1 MAKTD
6 FIEDTG
12 WVPTGP
18 ASKYTEQ
25 PDSEPVFSTAAVGE
39 EDGSSEPISSE
50 PPPLGGGEPEFT
62 TLALGEEDGGLF
74 PEVGEPIVD
83 LGGSQLDEISA
94 LFERIES
101 ALSDF
106 PFPLGGPATDPIVTD
121 VLYGGPET
129 IDLGDGTD
137 PDPIENP
144 TIGEAALEPTS
155 ELPLYEQPLGEQP
168 LGI

>member
-18 ASKYTEQ
+18 ASKYAEQ

-39 EDGSSEPISSE
+39 EDGSSEPISTE
-50 PPPLGGGEPEFT
+50 PPPLGGGEPEVT

-74 PEVGEPIVD
+74 PEIGEPIVD

-94 LFERIES
+94 LFERIEL

-106 PFPLGGPATDPIVTD
+106 PFPLGGPATDPVAEPEPGTG
-121 VLYGGPET
+121 VAYGGP
-129 IDLGDGTD
+129 GTD
-137 PDPIENP
+137 MM
-144 TIGEAALEPTS
+144 GEE
-155 ELPLYEQPLGEQP
+155 ELQRTDRAGR
-168 LGI
+168 IR